1 MDLVQFVQQAKKDKD
16 VRMINI
22 KLMKYNSVL
31 FQEIRR
37 YYFIESDNT
46 NGISHFIIQI
56 FITSTVHTT
65 I

>member
-46 NGISHFIIQI
+46 NGISRFIIQM
-56 FITSTVHTT
+56 
-65 I
+65 